1 MNQSYAEDTDSRLQL
16 KQVDIFLNK
25 FVKNNKYI
33 NKKVKLCFVES
44 GKNESTFNSRCFW
57 GETL

>member
-33 NKKVKLCFVES
+33 NKKK
-44 GKNESTFNSRCFW
+44 
-57 GETL
+57 